1 MSETIL
7 FTRGNSACER
17 DAFAP
22 PSPSLAV
29 RTSKSIVAVESRASG
44 VHFTLDICD
53 VPRPRPSTTAAT
65 SRSVVFL
72 SAVPSEPEH
81 EAVLQVEEEG
91 VMSAVVEMR
100 CGAACKYKY
109 RLYREGRPL
118 DKDEDKEV
126 SPS

>member
-1 MSETIL
+1 MWKL
-7 FTRGNSACER
+7 CLQTRRVRA
-17 DAFAP
+17 
-22 PSPSLAV
+22 PSLAV
-29 RTSKSIVAVESRASG
+29 RKSIAAVESRASE

-53 VPRPRPSTTAAT
+53 VPRPRPSSYT

-72 SAVPSEPEH
+72 SNVPSAPDH
-81 EAVLQVEEEG
+81 EAVLQVEEG

-118 DKDEDKEV
+118 DKEEDKDV
-126 SPS
+126 SPSLKRELILDKLNEPG